1 MPRSPASS
9 NHEPPEQPPPQPQ
22 PRWEPEKAER
32 RRPREEEEEEQE
44 EEEEEEEEGD
54 EAATEEEEEEEEAEA
69 ADGAEQP
76 PLAAPCLLNG
86 QPGGESREG
95 SPKDEAPLYET
106 IKPPAAAG
114 SAPPA
119 SPPGRMDQP
128 APHALVVRIGIPD
141 LQQTKCL
148 RLNPDVPIWVS
159 KQQILC
165 TLNHSLKDVLNYG
178 LFQPA
183 FNGRAGKFLDEERLL
198 REYPLNPDT
207 PVPYLEFRYKRRVY
221 TQSLL
226 DDKQFAKLH
235 TKVSKYLREVPL
247 MCFGRVYKLPLLC
260 SGNETGTEQTGS
272 AAGCEWGPLWKGSS
286 SLLRRGTASQRQ
298 GAAGLEQRLRY
309 HHHHHHHHHPPAVYD
324 PSIGKGATLGVK
336 GGGRLVDRGTSL
348 LSCGVCCI
356 HAWAG
361 AQHTF
366 YVLSSLTPKPEEL
379 KALGSEDG
387 KDPCRSP
394 QRGASSLS
402 RPLGL

>member
-141 LQQTKCL
+141 LQQTGSILQPISCAKKL
-148 RLNPDVPIWVS
+148 VQGVPPTWRRKEASVACW
-159 KQQILC
+159 LC
-165 TLNHSLKDVLNYG
+165 GG
-178 LFQPA
+178 L
-183 FNGRAGKFLDEERLL
+183 LL
-198 REYPLNPDT
+198 
-207 PVPYLEFRYKRRVY
+207 
-221 TQSLL
+221 
-226 DDKQFAKLH
+226 
-235 TKVSKYLREVPL
+235 
-247 MCFGRVYKLPLLC
+247 
-260 SGNETGTEQTGS
+260 
-272 AAGCEWGPLWKGSS
+272 
-286 SLLRRGTASQRQ
+286 
-298 GAAGLEQRLRY
+298 
-309 HHHHHHHHHPPAVYD
+309 
-324 PSIGKGATLGVK
+324 
-336 GGGRLVDRGTSL
+336 
-348 LSCGVCCI
+348 
-356 HAWAG
+356 WANRC
-361 AQHTF
+361 
-366 YVLSSLTPKPEEL
+366 VLS
-379 KALGSEDG
+379 
-387 KDPCRSP
+387 
-394 QRGASSLS
+394 
-402 RPLGL
+402 